1 MFFVFFSSSYRPLP
15 TGIISVSIVTIK
27 SFHMFS
33 CKIATT
39 IIFELPADIS
49 HPYFLLTAIAS
60 GKLEVTKH
68 QGI

>member
-1 MFFVFFSSSYRPLP
+1 MC
-15 TGIISVSIVTIK
+15 
-27 SFHMFS
+27 S

-39 IIFELPADIS
+39 IFFELPVDIS
-49 HPYFLLTAIAS
+49 DLYFLLTAIVS